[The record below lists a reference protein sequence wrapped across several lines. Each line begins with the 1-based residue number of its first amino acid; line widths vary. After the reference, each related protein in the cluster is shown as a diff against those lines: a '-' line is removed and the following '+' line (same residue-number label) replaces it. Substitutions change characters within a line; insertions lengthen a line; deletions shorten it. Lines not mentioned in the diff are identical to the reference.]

1 MSDSNPRYAFYCH
14 SIGVDP
20 TRSFQQAQFSIAL
33 PRDYPGNWLTVDT
46 PLGACLLDQKQAGLW
61 RLAAERDV
69 MSTLTFDEFHD
80 GRLPFVSLTDD
91 IGNLTID
98 IAPGNLVLLDELAGS
113 HESRTL
119 RVARPGIPLGLSP
132 GQTQPPGPRRI
143 DWPQHDAKWF
153 AL

>member
-14 SIGVDP
+14 SIGPDP
-20 TRSFQQAQFSIAL
+20 SYSFQQAQFSIAL
-33 PRDYPGNWLTVDT
+33 PRHHPDNWLTVDV
-46 PLGACLLDQKQAGLW
+46 PLGRYLLVQGQSDIW
-61 RLAAERDV
+61 HDPAERDV

-119 RVARPGIPLGLSP
+119 RVARPGIPLGLPP

-143 DWPQHDAKWF
+143 AWPQHDAKWF